1 VSTQIQQTGPATVP
15 KAELRLVFIGLM
27 LGMLLAALDQTIVA
41 TALPTIVGDLKG
53 SSRELSWVVTA
64 YLLTSTVS
72 TPLYGKLSDLFG
84 RKITFQVS
92 ILIFLAGSSLTGLSQ
107 NMLELIAFRALQ
119 GLGAGGLMALSMAII
134 GDVVAPAQR
143 GRYQGYIGAVFAFAS
158 VIGPLIGGFFVDQL
172 SWRWC
177 FYINIPIGIVALIV
191 TSAALKIK
199 SVHIAHKI
207 DYLGASLLVVASS
220 AILLALSW
228 GGNTYGWGS
237 SEIVGLFVIAGV
249 LLVGFLLWE
258 TRATEPLVPLRLF
271 KNSVFSISSL
281 ASFLLAMAMFGAIIY
296 LPLYLQ
302 LGRNKSATMSGL
314 MLIPLMIG
322 IVASSVSVGRIVTK
336 IGRYKMFVIVGGAI
350 LTVGM
355 YLFSLI
361 GTSTSYLVMS
371 IYMIVV
377 GIGIGMMM
385 QNLILATQ
393 NSTDYKDLGTA
404 TSLVGF
410 FRSLGGSFG
419 TAILGTIFASR
430 FTYWLDKLIPQAA
443 SHFTTSS
450 GPSFT
455 PNQVAHLPI
464 FIRTN
469 IVEALVR
476 ALHPVYLT
484 AVPIAFVAF
493 ISALFLKEIPLR
505 KSISHQGHHDSE
517 SHDVKEPA
525 VVVDLV

>member
-1 VSTQIQQTGPATVP
+1 MTATKSSSQSSYTSLP
-15 KAELRLVFIGLM
+15 TAELRLVFLGLM

-41 TALPTIVGDLKG
+41 TALPTIVGELRG
-53 SSRELSWVVTA
+53 NSRELSWVVTA

-72 TPLYGKLSDLFG
+72 TPLYGKLSDLYG
-84 RKITFQVS
+84 RKITFQAAIV
-92 ILIFLAGSSLTGLSQ
+92 IFLVGSSLTGLSQ
-107 NMLELIAFRALQ
+107 NMVELIAFRALQ

-177 FYINIPIGIVALIV
+177 FYINLPVGVVALFV
-191 TSAALKIK
+191 TSIALKIK
-199 SVHIAHKI
+199 SVHHSHKI
-207 DYLGASLLVVASS
+207 DYFGALILIAASS
-220 AILLALSW
+220 AVLLALSW
-228 GGNTYGWGS
+228 GGNQYSWMS
-237 SEIVGLFVIAGV
+237 LQIIGLFVFAA
-249 LLVGFLLWE
+249 VGLIGFILWE
-258 TRATEPLVPLRLF
+258 AKAPEPIVPLRLF

-302 LGRNKSATMSGL
+302 LARGESATKSGL
-314 MLIPLMIG
+314 MLIPLMLG
-322 IVASSVSVGRIVTK
+322 IVGSSVGIGQIVTK
-336 IGRYKMFVIVGGAI
+336 IGRYKIFPIIGGAI

-355 YLFSLI
+355 FTFSTI
-361 GTSTSYLVMS
+361 GANTSYLVMS
-371 IYMIVV
+371 LYMIIV
-377 GIGIGMMM
+377 GIGIGMML

-430 FTYWLDKLIPQAA
+430 FTYWLSKLLPTQAR
-443 SHFTTSS
+443 HFSGSS
-450 GPSFT
+450 DPSLT
-455 PNQVAHLPI
+455 PNELAHLPL
-464 FIRTN
+464 FIKN
-469 IVEALVR
+469 GIIESLVR
-476 ALHPVYLT
+476 ALHPVYLV

-493 ISALFLKEIPLR
+493 ISVIFLKEIPLR
-505 KSISHQGHHDSE
+505 KTVAQHSE
-517 SHDVKEPA
+517 HV
-525 VVVDLV
+525 